1 MQPLDRQGS
10 DINVGQITVTAG
22 EMADA
27 INTIANKMLSVGIIT
42 PEGYAALTEEGRR
55 LNRTPKAT
63 SWQVEIHR
71 DNAIIFTD
79 TLDERAELIIPR
91 ISCKGIS
98 VEQVQHD
105 CPPFASLDVA
115 LEIQDSLRNSL
126 SRWHVDWANSTDG
139 VCQSGPLV
147 HLQFGGHRP
156 GQRDTDHP
164 LKVPRWCH
172 PPMDILLLC
181 EMVAANF
188 YEEQW
193 EELREDQNWCKAIAT
208 GQKLCYSAY
217 LRKMTEGLSISSKT
231 LLHSMWASEWR
242 VAPGSHR

>member
-1 MQPLDRQGS
+1 MQLHNRPDLA
-10 DINVGQITVTAG
+10 INIAQVNVTAG
-22 EMADA
+22 EMATA
-27 INTIANKMLSVGIIT
+27 ISTIASKLLSTSIVT
-42 PEGYAALTEEGRR
+42 QEGYAALIEEVRR
-55 LNRTPKAT
+55 LNRAPQAT
-63 SWQVEIHR
+63 SWNIEIDR
-71 DNAIIFTD
+71 DDAIVFEA
-79 TLDERAELIIPR
+79 TLDERGGLIIPR

-105 CPPFASLDVA
+105 CPPFAALDVA
-115 LEIQDSLRNSL
+115 LEIHDDLRNSL

-139 VCQSGPLV
+139 EIQSGPLV
-147 HLQFGGHRP
+147 HLQYGGHRP

-181 EMVAANF
+181 ELVTANF

-193 EELREDQNWCKAIAT
+193 EELREDQNWCKAIGI

-217 LRKMTEGLSISSKT
+217 LRKMTEGLSTSSTT
-231 LLHSMWASEWR
+231 LLQSMWASEWR
-242 VAPGSHR
+242 GLNT